1 MSVLQL
7 VIGLN
12 MSQVPEHWRPPTP
25 NYGKIHVLSD
35 TATDAILLE
44 WSPGTVPFYFQ
55 ADIYKVVLQFL
66 YVYFGTWREG
76 GGGVD
81 VGEVLPT
88 YLQFSRRKT

>member
-1 MSVLQL
+1 MVKFMFFLIQLQMPFCW
-7 VIGLN
+7 N
-12 MSQVPEHWRPPTP
+12 E
-25 NYGKIHVLSD
+25 
-35 TATDAILLE
+35 
-44 WSPGTVPFYFQ
+44 SPGTVPFYFQ

-81 VGEVLPT
+81 VGGEVLPT